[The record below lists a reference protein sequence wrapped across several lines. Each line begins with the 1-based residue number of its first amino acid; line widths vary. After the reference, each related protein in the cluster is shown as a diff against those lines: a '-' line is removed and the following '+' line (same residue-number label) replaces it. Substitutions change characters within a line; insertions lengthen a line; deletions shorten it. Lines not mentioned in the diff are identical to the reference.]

1 MNENAKKWVEALRSG
16 EFKQARERLRKD
28 RAFCCLGVACELYR
42 RDTGL
47 GTWNQYGF
55 KSPSDLSEDVLP
67 IDVQRWLELAGPS
80 GQYAT
85 SGLATD
91 NDRGAPFE
99 EIANT
104 IESEPPGLFA

>member
-1 MNENAKKWVEALRSG
+1 
-16 EFKQARERLRKD
+16 
-28 RAFCCLGVACELYR
+28 
-42 RDTGL
+42 
-47 GTWNQYGF
+47 
-55 KSPSDLSEDVLP
+55 LSEDVLP